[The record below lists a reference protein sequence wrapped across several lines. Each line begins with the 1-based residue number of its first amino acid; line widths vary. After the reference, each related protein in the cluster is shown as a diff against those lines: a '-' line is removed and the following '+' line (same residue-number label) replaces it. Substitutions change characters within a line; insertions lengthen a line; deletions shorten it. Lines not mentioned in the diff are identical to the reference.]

1 MTCDFVNQQC
11 ADKNQNNAYE
21 VHQGT
26 NPGCICEEC
35 TCEQRDYGQLCTTGH
50 EGCQHCCYSAF
61 SFVSDGT
68 RRHNTGDCTAGTDNE
83 GNDGFT
89 GQTNLFED
97 GVQNH
102 GYTRHVAAVLQE
114 RHQEIHYHYQ
124 RQEAD
129 NGTNTA
135 DDTICYQ
142 CLHEGRCAGKLI
154 CNEALEGLNP
164 TCQNIC
170 QIGPQLRLGDIEYQE
185 HNHNED

>member
-1 MTCDFVNQQC
+1 MVRAAIT
-11 ADKNQNNAYE
+11 
-21 VHQGT
+21 
-26 NPGCICEEC
+26 PGIAQPVPITKE
-35 TCEQRDYGQLCTTGH
+35 
-50 EGCQHCCYSAF
+50 
-61 SFVSDGT
+61 
-68 RRHNTGDCTAGTDNE
+68 
-83 GNDGFT
+83 DGFT

-154 CNEALEGLNP
+154 CNKALEGLNP
-164 TCQNIC
+164 ACQNIC

-185 HNHNED
+185 HNHNENQNTAMGFVRMASSLS